1 MNLESLKLIQSSPSK
16 VIFDAGS
23 GTRLVIEPH
32 APGMYRIRFG
42 AEAAVATDSPTS
54 VRAKL
59 HADLL
64 VARPEAIF
72 EMETETLP
80 GNTGWRL
87 AQADT
92 ALIVGQAPFGLS
104 VVRGDQVLLALTEDG
119 LANEDEHWSFGFPLK
134 ANESIY
140 GLGQTLTDLNRRGEY
155 VVSDDPEHRALP
167 FAWSPSGWGIYVN
180 TMGRVDHDVAHSDQ
194 STYEIHAQ
202 AQVLDLFLLVG
213 DPNEM
218 LNQYTALTGR
228 AGQPSLWAL
237 GA

>member
-1 MNLESLKLIQSSPSK
+1 MNLESLKLLQSSPSK

-42 AEAAVATDSPTS
+42 AEASVATDSPMS
-54 VRAKL
+54 GRAKL

-72 EMETETLP
+72 EIETEALP
-80 GNTGWRL
+80 GNMGWRL

-92 ALIVGQAPFGLS
+92 ALVVGQAPFGLS
-104 VVRGDQVLLALTEDG
+104 VMRGEHVLLALTEDG
-119 LANEDEHWSFGFPLK
+119 ISNEEQHWSFGFQLK
-134 ANESIY
+134 ADESVY

-155 VVSDDPEHRALP
+155 VVSDDPKHRALP

-180 TMGRVDHDVAHSDQ
+180 TMGRVDHDEAHS
-194 STYEIHAQ
+194 E
-202 AQVLDLFLLVG
+202 
-213 DPNEM
+213 
-218 LNQYTALTGR
+218 
-228 AGQPSLWAL
+228 
-237 GA
+237 